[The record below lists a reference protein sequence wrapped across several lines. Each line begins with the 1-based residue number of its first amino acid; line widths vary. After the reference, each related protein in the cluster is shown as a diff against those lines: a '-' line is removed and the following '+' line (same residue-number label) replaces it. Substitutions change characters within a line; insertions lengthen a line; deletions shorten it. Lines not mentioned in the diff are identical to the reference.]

1 MSFEEKIE
9 NGYYEGKDL
18 SRPEKPERVKM
29 PSSPTAEQLK
39 AFIPLQ
45 ERYEENM
52 EIYKGQSLVYRESL
66 NNRRLEFQTD
76 LEEETGVTNY
86 PKEVKEK
93 LISLMNEYGDGES
106 LQYKVS
112 VYEDFVELVNK
123 ANPELKNEVK
133 KLIF

>member
-9 NGYYEGKDL
+9 NGYYEGRDL
-18 SRPEKPERVKM
+18 SNPVKPVKVKL

-45 ERYEENM
+45 EKYEDDM
-52 EIYKGQSLVYRESL
+52 EIYKAQSLVYRESL
-66 NNRRLEFQTD
+66 NSRRLQFQVD

-86 PKEVKEK
+86 PKEVKDK

-112 VYEDFVELVNK
+112 VYEDFVELVDK
-123 ANPELKNEVK
+123 SNPELKNDVK
-133 KLIF
+133 KLVF